1 MACKPP
7 GKLPNNARC
16 SAPFAPQMVPGF
28 ATLALP
34 DSVGHYGSEEFDLSR
49 DALKFFTSA
58 LNESYWTQVVEES
71 GYVDAQ
77 PSVGPVP
84 G

>member
-1 MACKPP
+1 MQTSRKITQQRSLFCAIRAAD
-7 GKLPNNARC
+7 GA
-16 SAPFAPQMVPGF
+16 GF